1 MKKES
6 YEYLEM
12 ETIAFENEDIV
23 TISGPEGDIVTT

>member
-12 ETIAFENEDIV
+12 ETIVFEKEDIV
-23 TISGPEGDIVTT
+23 TISGPEGEMP